1 MFQPD
6 EAFARHL
13 DATDPLARFRE
24 QFCLPRRP
32 DGTPA
37 LYFCTHSLGL
47 MPQSVR
53 AAVDRELARWA
64 ELGVEGHFQGDPP
77 WYTYQESLREPLARL
92 VGARPGEVI
101 LMNGLTVNLHLMLET
116 FYHPTPDRYAILLDS
131 PPFPSDLYAV
141 KSQLACRGQDPARA
155 LLTVRPRAG
164 QNHFATEDIEE
175 WLETHGHQVAV
186 VVWNVVNF
194 LTGQFFDMR
203 RLVTA
208 AKRQGCVVGLDLAH
222 AIGNVPLALHDWG
235 ADFAVWCTYKYL
247 CGGPGA
253 IAGCF
258 VHESHGRNASL
269 PRLAGWWGNDPSLR
283 FRMQLEPEFQAKPGV
298 DGWQISNPSVLASA
312 PLRASLAL
320 FDEAGLPALRERSQR
335 LTGYLEYLLG
345 RLRPGR
351 AELVTPREPE
361 RRGCQLSLRVPGG
374 ARELQNA
381 LANGGVVA
389 DFREPDVVRL
399 APAPLYNSFHEVWS
413 LAAVLARL
421 VG

>member
-1 MFQPD
+1 MFEPD

-13 DATDPLARFRE
+13 DAVDPLARYRE
-24 QFCLPRRP
+24 QFCLPRRR

-47 MPQSVR
+47 MPRSTR
-53 AAVDRELARWA
+53 NTVDQELTRWA

-92 VGARPGEVI
+92 VGAQPGEVI

-116 FYHPTPDRYAILLDS
+116 FYRPTSDRPAILLDS

-141 KSQLACRGQDPARA
+141 KSQLARHGHDPSRA
-155 LLTVRPRAG
+155 LLTVRPRPG
-164 QNHFATEDIEE
+164 QQQIAIEDIEE
-175 WLETHGHQVAV
+175 WLEQHGRQVAV
-186 VVWNVVNF
+186 VVWNALNF

-222 AIGNVPLALHDWG
+222 AIGNVPLSLHAWG

-258 VHESHGRNASL
+258 VHDAHGRNTAL
-269 PRLAGWWGNDPSLR
+269 PRLAGWWGNDPALR
-283 FRMQLEPEFQAKPGV
+283 FRMQLEPEFQAKAGV
-298 DGWQISNPSVLASA
+298 DGWQISNPSILATA

-320 FDEAGLPALRERSQR
+320 FDDAGLLALRTRSEK
-335 LTGYLEYLLG
+335 LTGYLEYLLD
-345 RLRPGR
+345 RLPPGR
-351 AELVTPREPE
+351 VEIVTPRDPAQ
-361 RRGCQLSLRVPGG
+361 RGCQLSLRIRSG
-374 ARELQNA
+374 ARELLQA
-381 LANGGVVA
+381 LTGEGVVA
-389 DFREPDVVRL
+389 DFREPDVIRV
-399 APAPLYNSFHEVWS
+399 APAPLYNTFHEVWS
-413 LAAVLARL
+413 LAAILARL
-421 VG
+421 VA